1 MNNWLYKRKKL
12 ITEILSFLLPRLGNE
27 VINFKNVSKS
37 FGDIL
42 LIDNLSFKLPPG
54 GIIGV
59 IGANG
64 AVKLPYL
71 S

>member
-1 MNNWLYKRKKL
+1 MVVNQKKKL
-12 ITEILSFLLPRLGNE
+12 ITEICYSAPRLGNE
-27 VINFKNVSKS
+27 VINFKNVSA

-64 AVKLPYL
+64 AGKLLYL
-71 S
+71 GYN